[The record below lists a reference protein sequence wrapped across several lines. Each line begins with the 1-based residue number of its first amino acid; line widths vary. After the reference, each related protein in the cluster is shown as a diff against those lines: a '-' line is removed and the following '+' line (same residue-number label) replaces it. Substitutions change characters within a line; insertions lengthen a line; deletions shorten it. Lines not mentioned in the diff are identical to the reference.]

1 MPSLQ
6 SPSQSLQRSSQL
18 PSQQSSWRSPLL
30 NHRTKIV
37 ATIGPASRSPDMIR
51 QLMQA
56 GMNVARLNF
65 SHGSYEDHAEQI
77 RQLRAVSAELEM
89 PLTLLQDL
97 QGPKIRVG
105 TLPEGSVTL
114 RKGASITLTP
124 TEDQISIDQIA
135 QTPEQTPD
143 CIAIDYP
150 NLAEDA
156 EVGAPV
162 LLDDGLLEL
171 RVEAIAGSAV
181 QARVVTGGILK
192 SRKGVNLPTLTL
204 KMPSMTDKDK
214 QDLDFGIQQGIDIVS
229 LSFVRKAEDIQLL
242 KAFLAAKGADIPV
255 LAKLEKPQAIEN
267 LEAIVDECN
276 AIMVARGDLGV
287 EMSPEKVPLIQK
299 KIIRLCN
306 RKGIPV
312 ITATQMLES
321 MTHSPRPTRAEA
333 SDVANAIID
342 GTDAVM
348 LSGESAV
355 GNYPVEAV
363 RMLARIAADV
373 EPEIEY
379 DNFPPSAIDDPHAIS
394 EALNAIDQVL
404 DLRCIVTFTETGH
417 TARLAAAERPRA
429 AVVALTANPE
439 VYHQL
444 NLVWGIRP
452 VLLEQLDGSL
462 EVLFEQMETCLLEKN
477 FASPGDKVLL
487 LGGLP
492 IKVAGSTNFLKIHTI
507 R

>member
-1 MPSLQ
+1 MTSLN
-6 SPSQSLQRSSQL
+6 SLSR
-18 PSQQSSWRSPLL
+18 
-30 NHRTKIV
+30 RTKIV
-37 ATIGPASRSPDMIR
+37 ATIGPASRSPEVIK

-65 SHGSYEDHAEQI
+65 SHGSYEDHAQQI
-77 RQLRAVSAELEM
+77 QQLRAVSQALDL

-105 TLPEGSVTL
+105 QLPPSGVSLQAGE
-114 RKGASITLTP
+114 AITLVPLAEATIVEAQVLESQTP
-124 TEDQISIDQIA
+124 KS
-135 QTPEQTPD
+135 QTPESQTPVQ
-143 CIAIDYP
+143 IGIDYSH
-150 NLAEDA
+150 LAEEA
-156 EVGAPV
+156 RPGTPV
-162 LLDDGLLEL
+162 LLDDGLIEL
-171 RVEAIAGSAV
+171 RVEATNGNAV
-181 QARVVTGGILK
+181 DCRVVIGGILK
-192 SRKGVNLPTLTL
+192 SRKGVNLPTLML
-204 KMPSMTDKDK
+204 KIPCITKKDK
-214 QDLDFGIQQGIDIVS
+214 EDLAFGLAQGIDIVS
-229 LSFVRKAEDIQLL
+229 LSFVRQPEDIQALRQLL
-242 KAFLAAKGADIPV
+242 VESKSKHGTRIPV

-267 LEAIVDECN
+267 LTAIVDECD

-287 EMSPEKVPLIQK
+287 EMSPEKVPMIQK
-299 KIIRLCN
+299 RIIRLCN
-306 RKGIPV
+306 QKGIPV

-355 GNYPVEAV
+355 GSYPVEAV
-363 RMLARIAADV
+363 KMLARIASDV

-394 EALNAIDQVL
+394 EALNAIDDVL
-404 DLRCIVTFTETGH
+404 DLKCIVTFTETGH
-417 TARLAAAERPRA
+417 TARLAAAERPKA
-429 AVVALTANPE
+429 FVVALTANPT

-452 VLLEQLDGSL
+452 VLLEQLDGPL
-462 EVLFEQMETCLLEKN
+462 EELFQQMETCLLERG
-477 FASPGDKVLL
+477 FVASGDKVLL

-492 IKVAGSTNFLKIHTI
+492 MKVAGSTNFLKIHTI
-507 R
+507 GLG